1 MQTSSTFGWFVW
13 IWGFGKGFW
22 GIFLVVGVG
31 WLVGFL
37 VGLFFFFFP
46 ALTFRMKMSKLLG
59 AVLEAGNRYSLIYF

>member
-1 MQTSSTFGWFVW
+1 MV
-13 IWGFGKGFW
+13 GF
-22 GIFLVVGVG
+22 G